1 MGRVTSFVATR
12 FKCGI
17 ISRWLRHLFL
27 PLLFSSPRFIRFG
40 ARSTDRPDGRGQLRQ
55 KWMKGFAR
63 SKGREICYRLT
74 IPFAQCTQTICPHKL
89 LSTLFCPQIKNG
101 RAAPIFS
108 FFLLTFSLSGP
119 EAENPLSQP
128 MRPAPCYTHA
138 GNKTVY
144 CRNTLCTGGV
154 ASQFEI

>member
-27 PLLFSSPRFIRFG
+27 PLLFLPPFFPFWG
-40 ARSTDRPDGRGQLRQ
+40 PVDRQTRWERQLRQ

-89 LSTLFCPQIKNG
+89 LSTLFLPPIKNG
-101 RAAPIFS
+101 RAAPLFS

-144 CRNTLCTGGV
+144 CRSTLCTGGV